1 MRSEAQ
7 QAACQN
13 ICMTRSHKSRVLLG
27 ASSEKVAWPPGQ
39 KGANKHIP
47 VRAEQ
52 GQGGRREVGLE
63 AFELHNESVILSQQ
77 LAL

>member
-39 KGANKHIP
+39 KGANKHMH
-47 VRAEQ
+47 AEQ